1 MRENEILK
9 TELPS
14 KSVADYKQSV
24 GFKWGQ
30 QRMGQVSYEYEYRVA
45 LARFQARYPDLE
57 VDSDPFTEKPEDSLV
72 PIETRRPWSLATT
85 YFVVVKPCDGFLVCE
100 FPEMC
105 LDAPFLQQLA
115 FAVRLRGT
123 LVPTCSRDPRGR
135 LGGQRSSPAQRPSPS
150 CCARPGPSDDQVKGG
165 VDWMSVVLIELPPLT
180 SGGLG
185 YLYLRRDSSH
195 GRHVIAVVL
204 DTPPTAYSQGCW
216 RLVGPSRSACHA
228 AVRPLSGALQIGR
241 PFALAL
247 SGRQPPDGGGAAGW
261 STRYVCS
268 AMPSTLFRAVGR
280 LVTDKNVN
288 KVFNEIL
295 MFVCVLQFVY
305 IPYTASSGP
314 AQDKHTQKH
323 SPYKRRGPCWSVWR
337 TASTRNRLGETDI
350 EIRERSRSKK
360 REWPT
365 LCARGTTRT
374 SKRRRMRSAQR
385 LGWLSSSNS
394 STLATKLGARPL
406 STQSGATWV
415 ELDEV
420 SKPYEGSR
428 HRRWNME
435 RRHRAFLRQRS
446 RA

>member
-1 MRENEILK
+1 MRENENLK

-45 LARFQARYPDLE
+45 LAHFQARYPDLE

-72 PIETRRPWSLATT
+72 PIETRQEFDDSIPREGSPSRSAYVAPWSRP
-85 YFVVVKPCDGFLVCE
+85 VVEILVGGWVVS
-100 FPEMC
+100 
-105 LDAPFLQQLA
+105 APLLHKGPRR
-115 FAVRLRGT
+115 AVG
-123 LVPTCSRDPRGR
+123 
-135 LGGQRSSPAQRPSPS
+135 
-150 CCARPGPSDDQVKGG
+150 ARPGPSDDQVKGG

-247 SGRQPPDGGGAAGW
+247 SGRQPPDGAGAAGW

-374 SKRRRMRSAQR
+374 SKRRRMHSAQR
-385 LGWLSSSNS
+385 LGWLSSSYS
-394 STLATKLGARPL
+394 STLATKLDARPL

-420 SKPYEGSR
+420 SKLHEESR

>member
-45 LARFQARYPDLE
+45 LAHFQARYPDLE

-72 PIETRRPWSLATT
+72 PIETRQEFDDSIPREGSPSRSAYVAPWSRP
-85 YFVVVKPCDGFLVCE
+85 VVEILVGGWVVS
-100 FPEMC
+100 
-105 LDAPFLQQLA
+105 APLLHKGPRR
-115 FAVRLRGT
+115 AVG
-123 LVPTCSRDPRGR
+123 
-135 LGGQRSSPAQRPSPS
+135 
-150 CCARPGPSDDQVKGG
+150 ARPGPSDDQVKGG

-247 SGRQPPDGGGAAGW
+247 SGRQPPDGAGAAGW

-314 AQDKHTQKH
+314 AAKFGSGDLNTGQEDAE
-323 SPYKRRGPCWSVWR
+323 
-337 TASTRNRLGETDI
+337 ASTLE
-350 EIRERSRSKK
+350 EYVKVLSFELS
-360 REWPT
+360 
-365 LCARGTTRT
+365 GT
-374 SKRRRMRSAQR
+374 
-385 LGWLSSSNS
+385 
-394 STLATKLGARPL
+394 
-406 STQSGATWV
+406 SGA
-415 ELDEV
+415 
-420 SKPYEGSR
+420 
-428 HRRWNME
+428 
-435 RRHRAFLRQRS
+435 
-446 RA
+446 